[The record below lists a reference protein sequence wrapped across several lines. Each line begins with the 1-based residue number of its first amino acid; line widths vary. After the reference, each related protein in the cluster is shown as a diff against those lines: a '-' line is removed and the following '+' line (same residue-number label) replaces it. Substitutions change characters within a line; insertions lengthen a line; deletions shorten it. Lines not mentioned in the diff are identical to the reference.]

1 MKGRVAAAM
10 AKEFRQFLRDRM
22 LIALVLWLYTAEVI
36 VCTYALSFDVRN
48 LRLAVYDQDR
58 TQFSQRVIERFTAT
72 EYFGNLTAL
81 EGMPEIDRAL
91 DSGSVDLAL
100 VIPPGFARSV
110 RAGAGGDLQLI
121 LSGVNSNTANVARGY
136 ASAIVARLGH
146 ELARERLGAAG
157 VAARLPQVELRT
169 RVWYNPALDF
179 RFFMTISMIV
189 AAALVV
195 GVVASAASIV
205 REKETG
211 TAEQLML
218 TPLRRSEVVAAKMAP
233 PFAVGMLSLLPSLGV
248 LAWFGVPFRGSVTLF
263 VLASALALAA
273 CLAIGT
279 LIATFAR
286 TLQQALLIGFFV
298 LFPLMFLSGTVVP
311 IDTMAKPLQVLSLA
325 SPVRHYME
333 IALGVILKGVGLEVL
348 WPQFGG
354 LAAIGT
360 ILALISHS
368 RLRRHLYV

>member
-1 MKGRVAAAM
+1 MSGRLAAAA

-22 LIALVLWLYTAEVI
+22 LMALVLWLYTAEVI

-58 TQFSQRVIERFTAT
+58 TQLSQRVIERFTAT
-72 EYFGNLTAL
+72 EYFGSLTSL
-81 EGMPEIDRAL
+81 QDTREIDRVL
-91 DSGSVDLAL
+91 DAGRVDLAL
-100 VIPPGFARSV
+100 VIPPGFARAVS
-110 RAGAGGDLQLI
+110 AGTGGELQLV

-136 ASAIVARLGH
+136 ASSIVARLGH
-146 ELARERLGAAG
+146 ELAREQLGAAG
-157 VAARLPQVELRT
+157 VAVRLPQVELRT

-179 RFFMTISMIV
+179 RYFMAISMIV

-195 GVVASAASIV
+195 GVVASAASMV

-218 TPLRRSEVVAAKMAP
+218 TPLRRSEVVAAKMLP
-233 PFAVGMLSLLPSLGV
+233 PFTIGMLSLGPSLGV
-248 LAWFGVPFRGSVTLF
+248 LAWFGVPFRGSIALF

-273 CLAIGT
+273 CLAIGI
-279 LIATFAR
+279 LISTFAR

-298 LFPLMFLSGTVVP
+298 LFPMMFLSGTVVP
-311 IDTMAKPLQVLSLA
+311 IDTMAQPLQVLSLA

-333 IALGVILKGVGLEVL
+333 IALGVILKGVGLEGL
-348 WPQFGG
+348 WRQFAA
-354 LAAIGT
+354 LAAIGGV
-360 ILALISHS
+360 LMLVGLS
-368 RLRRHLYV
+368 RLRRHLYA